1 MNLTIFFYFLII
13 NLFKPSFEII
23 YNSGENWAVL
33 ACGSTGYINYRHQA
47 DIFQV
52 YHTLI
57 NNGFSKDH
65 IILFAYDDIA
75 YDRKNPFP
83 GEIYNRPDGPNVYSG
98 VIIDYSFN
106 TVTPENYISVLK
118 GDTKNGSLQ
127 KVLNST
133 KDDNIFLYFSDH
145 GINGALVF
153 PDNQFLYADELNQA
167 FIYMKEK
174 GMYKNIIYYIEACYS
189 GSIFNELNNDL
200 NIYAM
205 TAASPKEKSFATF
218 CYPDDYVKGRE
229 MHTCLSNEFTNN
241 WLEDILSLN
250 NNNFNDLFYSS
261 REQYEVIRNKTKN
274 SHVQEYGNLN
284 VGELPISL
292 FQYSNDSLNYNDDKE
307 QEQEQEKEKEKEE
320 ETIDDEEDDDE
331 FDYDEIK
338 RRIIEYDKE
347 EGKENSAKN
356 FYDLYDYLFENNK
369 YNFINY
375 IIDRNKHLK
384 KLNQDKEDIISRLR
398 GGKKKLKKL
407 INTIP
412 SQNVKLYYLQVETN
426 KNPEKFKDYQEEIA
440 ETEKSK
446 NLFYLLKLKLNISEK
461 SEEQNKKIDFKC
473 LRFSIQLF
481 KEKCSL
487 NERDLEF
494 ISIFSDICAEKFVNL
509 DEIKNAI
516 IDVCKNRK

>member
-1 MNLTIFFYFLII
+1 MNLTIFFFFLII
-13 NLFKPSFEII
+13 NLFKLSFEII

-33 ACGSTGYINYRHQA
+33 ACGSTGYINYRHEA

-65 IILFAYDDIA
+65 IILFTYDDIA
-75 YDRKNPFP
+75 YNPKNPFP

-98 VIIDYSFN
+98 EIIDYSVN
-106 TVTPENYISVLK
+106 MITPENYISVLK
-118 GDTKNGSLQ
+118 GDTKNGSLK

-189 GSIFNELNNDL
+189 GSIFNQLDNDL
-200 NIYAM
+200 NIYAL
-205 TAASPKEKSFATF
+205 TAASPKEQSFATF

-241 WLEDILSLN
+241 LLEDIININ
-250 NNNFNDLFYSS
+250 NNNFNNLFYSS
-261 REQYEVIRNKTKN
+261 REQFEIIRNKTKN

-292 FQYSNDSLNYNDDKE
+292 FQYSNDSLNYNDDIE
-307 QEQEQEKEKEKEE
+307 EGEEKEE
-320 ETIDDEEDDDE
+320 EINTKEDVEE
-331 FDYDEIK
+331 FDYDEIM
-338 RRIIEYDKE
+338 RRIIEFDKE
-347 EGKENSAKN
+347 EKN
-356 FYDLYDYLFENNK
+356 EKRNYLFEKNK

-375 IIDRNKHLK
+375 IIDRNKYLK
-384 KLNQDKEDIISRLR
+384 NKNKEKRDFNQRLR
-398 GGKKKLKKL
+398 GGNKKLKKIL
-407 INTIP
+407 NTIS

-426 KNPEKFKDYQEEIA
+426 KNPEKLKDYQEEIT

-446 NLFYLLKLKLNISEK
+446 NLFYLLKLKLNKFLS
-461 SEEQNKKIDFKC
+461 SEEHNKKIDFKC
-473 LRFSIQLF
+473 LRFSNQLF
-481 KEKCSL
+481 KDKCSL

-494 ISIFSDICAEKFVNL
+494 ISLFSDICSNEFVNL
-509 DEIKNAI
+509 DEIKTAI
-516 IDVCKNRK
+516 DDICKNRK

>member
-241 WLEDILSLN
+241 WL
-250 NNNFNDLFYSS
+250 
-261 REQYEVIRNKTKN
+261 
-274 SHVQEYGNLN
+274 
-284 VGELPISL
+284 
-292 FQYSNDSLNYNDDKE
+292 
-307 QEQEQEKEKEKEE
+307 
-320 ETIDDEEDDDE
+320 
-331 FDYDEIK
+331 
-338 RRIIEYDKE
+338 
-347 EGKENSAKN
+347 
-356 FYDLYDYLFENNK
+356 
-369 YNFINY
+369 
-375 IIDRNKHLK
+375 
-384 KLNQDKEDIISRLR
+384 
-398 GGKKKLKKL
+398 
-407 INTIP
+407 
-412 SQNVKLYYLQVETN
+412 
-426 KNPEKFKDYQEEIA
+426 
-440 ETEKSK
+440 
-446 NLFYLLKLKLNISEK
+446 
-461 SEEQNKKIDFKC
+461 
-473 LRFSIQLF
+473 
-481 KEKCSL
+481 
-487 NERDLEF
+487 
-494 ISIFSDICAEKFVNL
+494 
-509 DEIKNAI
+509 
-516 IDVCKNRK
+516 